1 MGAWGTGFFEND
13 DALDWKGDLLESS
26 TLGLIEETLSASAAE
41 EYIEADLASQALAAA
56 EIVAAL
62 NGRPGMEI
70 RNEAGEVEDL
80 VEWLKAQREQA
91 PHLRQL
97 ALTAVEKIKTESE
110 LQELWA
116 ETDDYELWIELLN
129 DLQNRIKELK

>member
-13 DALDWKGDLLESS
+13 DALDWKGDLLDSS
-26 TLGLIEETLSASAAE
+26 TLSIIEETLSASAAE

-80 VEWLKAQREQA
+80 VEWLKTQNEQV

-97 ALTAVEKIKTESE
+97 ALTVVEKIKTESE

-116 ETDDYELWIELLN
+116 ETDELQQWTELVN
-129 DLQNRIKELK
+129 DLQSRLNEQK